1 MTAHTIE
8 GTEKLVAKG
17 RSTGKKMGDSPMLP
31 AVVDKVRAV
40 LDPVL
45 SKAIARL
52 APLARQVV
60 KYHLGWTDAQGNEQD
75 KSSGKF
81 IRPALVV
88 LSAEACYADWEVALP
103 GAAAIE
109 LVHNFSLLHDD
120 VIDVDRTRRHRS
132 TAWAQFGVGAA
143 IIAGDALMALAPKL
157 LMEAGHPE
165 AAYVLMDATSQMIDG
180 QCFDM
185 DFERRDEVSFGE
197 CLTMAAG
204 KTGAL
209 LGCAACLG
217 AVMAGAP
224 DVTVEGLR
232 RYGEQVGLAFQAVD
246 DLLGIWGDP
255 VRTGKP
261 IYSDLRQGKKTI
273 PLVAALASGCPEV
286 EELEHLLNKHKD
298 LKHGELDNAHLSDGA
313 NPVHS
318 SEEAELSGTA
328 VRGKLQGDL
337 ERDGSLFGGQGALVG
352 DSSLSLSD
360 RELARVAQLI
370 EQCGGREITV
380 ELALSCMDLSV
391 GELDK
396 LQLDPHVRE
405 QLIDMA
411 TFVVNREL

>member
-1 MTAHTIE
+1 MIAYAIE

-17 RSTGKKMGDSPMLP
+17 HDTEKRTATAPALP
-31 AVVDKVRAV
+31 AVVYKVKAV

-45 SKAIARL
+45 AEAIGRL

-60 KYHLGWTDAQGNEQD
+60 KYHLGWVDEHGNEQD

-88 LSAEACYADWEVALP
+88 LSTEACYADWEIALP

-143 IIAGDALMALAPKL
+143 VIAGDALMALAPRL
-157 LMEAGHPE
+157 LIEAGHPQ
-165 AAYVLMDATSQMIDG
+165 AAYVLLEATSQMIDG

-185 DFERRDEVSFGE
+185 DFEHRNEVSFGE

-209 LGCAACLG
+209 LGCAASLG

-224 DVTVEGLR
+224 DATVEGLR

-255 VRTGKP
+255 ARTGKP
-261 IYSDLRQGKKTI
+261 VYSDLRQGKKTI
-273 PLVAALASGCPEV
+273 PLVAALSSGCPEV
-286 EELEHLLNKHKD
+286 EELEHILNKQREGDGRDSAPASLEGLEEGHLSEDPVLSTTNLGPKVERD
-298 LKHGELDNAHLSDGA
+298 FAHDGSFFDERGEL
-313 NPVHS
+313 
-318 SEEAELSGTA
+318 E
-328 VRGKLQGDL
+328 K
-337 ERDGSLFGGQGALVG
+337 GSPG
-352 DSSLSLSD
+352 SLSD
-360 RELARVAQLI
+360 EELARAAQLI
-370 EQCGGREITV
+370 EKCGGREV
-380 ELALSCMDLSV
+380 AAELALSCMDLSV
-391 GELDK
+391 GELDR
-396 LQLDPHVRE
+396 LQIAPHVRE

>member
-232 RYGEQVGLAFQAVD
+232 RYRRASWVGF
-246 DLLGIWGDP
+246 
-255 VRTGKP
+255 
-261 IYSDLRQGKKTI
+261 
-273 PLVAALASGCPEV
+273 SG
-286 EELEHLLNKHKD
+286 
-298 LKHGELDNAHLSDGA
+298 
-313 NPVHS
+313 
-318 SEEAELSGTA
+318 SG
-328 VRGKLQGDL
+328 
-337 ERDGSLFGGQGALVG
+337 
-352 DSSLSLSD
+352 
-360 RELARVAQLI
+360 
-370 EQCGGREITV
+370 
-380 ELALSCMDLSV
+380 
-391 GELDK
+391 
-396 LQLDPHVRE
+396 
-405 QLIDMA
+405 
-411 TFVVNREL
+411 